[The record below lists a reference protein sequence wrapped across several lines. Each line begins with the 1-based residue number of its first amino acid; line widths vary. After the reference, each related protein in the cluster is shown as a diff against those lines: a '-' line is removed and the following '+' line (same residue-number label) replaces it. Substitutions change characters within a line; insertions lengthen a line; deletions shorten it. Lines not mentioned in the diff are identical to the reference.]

1 MFVMFSLFALFAFEM
16 MFALGADMSGYLFS
30 EVCGLCPEEE
40 SFSENFFGHSMEWFV
55 ILFNNKSFIK
65 NSRPSV
71 WMIQG
76 SEIIKK
82 SLLTKLSKF

>member
-1 MFVMFSLFALFAFEM
+1 MFVIFPLFALFAFER

-30 EVCGLCPEEE
+30 EVSGLCPEEE

-55 ILFNNKSFIK
+55 ILLNNKSLIK

-71 WMIQG
+71 
-76 SEIIKK
+76 
-82 SLLTKLSKF
+82 